1 MGVPQGSV
9 LGPILFLLYI
19 NDIPNVISNESVKT
33 ILFADDTCIY
43 LSGKNANDLKELATN
58 TMYELQEW
66 FSLNRLT
73 LNLDKTHFCIF
84 HSPRKKIQPNYN
96 DITIGN
102 QKITRM
108 NGIPY
113 LGVNLDETLTWKN
126 HTKYLTEQLIKTAS
140 SFKLIKNY
148 IPHKCKRELYFAYIF
163 SKVNYCIE
171 GYGHTTT
178 SNLKQLQIVQNRALK
193 ILYNKDWFTPTNE
206 LHKSL
211 KLLQIKD
218 IFKISILKFVH
229 RNLNCK
235 LPNIFDNFFS
245 HRISIHQ
252 RNTRHAKRLNIIK
265 TKSNAGKKTIKFKGA
280 IFYNE
285 LPYDLINCNSL
296 KTFNKKAKNLLLAKY

>member
-1 MGVPQGSV
+1 MPAIDRLKNTFDTVDHKILLKKLNHYGIRGIAQSWFHNYLKNRKQCVQINNVKSNINSIDMGVPQGSV

-148 IPHKCKRELYFAYIF
+148 IPHKGSDMHFNGA
-163 SKVNYCIE
+163 V
-171 GYGHTTT
+171 
-178 SNLKQLQIVQNRALK
+178 
-193 ILYNKDWFTPTNE
+193 P
-206 LHKSL
+206 
-211 KLLQIKD
+211 KLIWV
-218 IFKISILKFVH
+218 F
-229 RNLNCK
+229 
-235 LPNIFDNFFS
+235 
-245 HRISIHQ
+245 
-252 RNTRHAKRLNIIK
+252 
-265 TKSNAGKKTIKFKGA
+265 
-280 IFYNE
+280 
-285 LPYDLINCNSL
+285 
-296 KTFNKKAKNLLLAKY
+296 